1 MPHRVGRNRILNHT
15 VRLAGAAAVVMG
27 VVGTFGMKTS
37 RRAVAQTESTGYT
50 VSARSDT
57 LGLQLIAAE
66 APVVSIGGGEVL
78 FATPSSAQS
87 SLDSLGAST
96 SYASAPYPGSLVV
109 SLPGTLNG
117 LGSGML
123 PPAPA
128 YPLYVTSSFPTAP
141 AASQDV
147 GPYGI
152 HAQSS
157 ENATD
162 AEARIGVSTF
172 PPQVLSV
179 TSHTSVARDSNSQ
192 ALTATAVAEITPF
205 SVSNVLRIGD
215 IQGTASA
222 TYDPSANAG
231 KPRLSSSLSIGTIT
245 VAGVELG
252 LTDKGL
258 TLAGRPVLPV
268 DLSGVVSGLAT
279 AGLQLEYVP
288 GHRTDTSITS
298 AGVRITYQKVLP
310 NLGLTTVRLVLGQV
324 SATADPGQP
333 VGDNGAGA
341 TGDATSGTADTG
353 GSSGPTSAGSPAAL
367 VGGATNNTPALAP
380 VPAANQLAAAPTRT
394 SLAPTRRRTRINIP
408 IPNLWSFY
416 PIMAVGGIVILAA
429 SRTTAWLRYR
439 STLGGVR
446 I

>member
-1 MPHRVGRNRILNHT
+1 
-15 VRLAGAAAVVMG
+15 
-27 VVGTFGMKTS
+27 
-37 RRAVAQTESTGYT
+37 
-50 VSARSDT
+50 
-57 LGLQLIAAE
+57 
-66 APVVSIGGGEVL
+66 
-78 FATPSSAQS
+78 
-87 SLDSLGAST
+87 
-96 SYASAPYPGSLVV
+96 
-109 SLPGTLNG
+109 
-117 LGSGML
+117 
-123 PPAPA
+123 
-128 YPLYVTSSFPTAP
+128 
-141 AASQDV
+141 
-147 GPYGI
+147 
-152 HAQSS
+152 
-157 ENATD
+157 
-162 AEARIGVSTF
+162 
-172 PPQVLSV
+172 V
-179 TSHTSVARDSNSQ
+179 TSHTSVVRDSNSQ

-231 KPRLSSSLSIGTIT
+231 KPRLSSSLSIGTVT

-258 TLAGRPVLPV
+258 TLAGHPILPV

-279 AGLQLEYVP
+279 SGLQLEYVP

-333 VGDNGAGA
+333 VGDNGTGA
-341 TGDATSGTADTG
+341 TGGTSDTG
-353 GSSGPTSAGSPAAL
+353 GSSGPISTVPPAPL
-367 VGGATNNTPALAP
+367 VNGGPNSTPALAP
-380 VPAANQLAAAPTRT
+380 VPVANQLAAAPTRT

>member
-1 MPHRVGRNRILNHT
+1 M
-15 VRLAGAAAVVMG
+15 RLAGAAAVVTG

-87 SLDSLGAST
+87 SLDSLGGST
-96 SYASAPYPGSLVV
+96 SYASAPYPGSLIV
-109 SLPGTLNG
+109 SLPGTVNG

-123 PPAPA
+123 PPAPG
-128 YPLYVTSSFPTAP
+128 YPLYVTSSFPSAP
-141 AASQDV
+141 TASQDV

-157 ENATD
+157 ENATN

-172 PPQVLSV
+172 PPQILSV
-179 TSHTSVARDSNSQ
+179 TSHTSVAHDSNSQ
-192 ALTATAVAEITPF
+192 ALTATAVAEIAPF

-215 IQGTASA
+215 VHGSASA
-222 TYDPSANAG
+222 TYDPSINAG

-258 TLAGRPVLPV
+258 TLAGRPILPV
-268 DLSGVVSGLAT
+268 DLGGVVRGLAT
-279 AGLQLEYVP
+279 SGLQVEYVP
-288 GHRTDTSITS
+288 GHRTETSITS
-298 AGVRITYQKVLP
+298 AGMRITYQKVLP
-310 NLGLTTVRLVLGQV
+310 NLGLTTVRVVLGQV

-333 VGDNGAGA
+333 VGDNGAVG
-341 TGDATSGTADTG
+341 TGSDTSGTSGTG
-353 GSSGPTSAGSPAAL
+353 GSSSPTASASPAAL
-367 VGGATNNTPALAP
+367 SGGGGATSTPALAP
-380 VPAANQLAAAPTRT
+380 VPAANQLAAGPTRT
-394 SLAPTRRRTRINIP
+394 SLAPTRRRTRVNIP

-416 PIMAVGGIVILAA
+416 PIMAIGGVVTLAG